1 MTKIPEKVL
10 PIYRQLAKRYK
21 LDFENVTI
29 RGKRFSFLHLQDIE
43 PLIAGKDIFANSE
56 EFPFWVKIW
65 ESSVV
70 LADFMASMEP
80 DSQRKVLELGAGL
93 GVTGI
98 VAAGF
103 GHKVLL
109 TDYQDEILDF
119 EKVSAA
125 VNKCDENTS
134 FKRLDWLKPD
144 DLGKFEMIIASE
156 VLFHPKFFEPLL
168 NVFRKY
174 LAPKGVIYMAH
185 DVRRKSLGQFLP
197 LCEKEY
203 DIAMQ
208 KRVLRSD
215 DEKVE
220 VLLTRLVPKG
230 IA

>member
-10 PIYRQLAKRYK
+10 PIYRRLAKRYK
-21 LDFENVTI
+21 LDFESVAI

-43 PLIAGKDIFANSE
+43 PLIAGKDIFANSD

-65 ESSVV
+65 ESSVI

-80 DSQRKVLELGAGL
+80 DPERRILELGAGL

-119 EKVSAA
+119 ERVSAA
-125 VNKCDENTS
+125 INECDQNTDFS
-134 FKRLDWLKPD
+134 RLDWLKPAE
-144 DLGKFEMIIASE
+144 LGTFEMIIGSE
-156 VLFHPKFFEPLL
+156 ILFHPKFFEPLL
-168 NVFRKY
+168 HVFKKY
-174 LAPKGVIYMAH
+174 LSPKGVIYMAH

-208 KRVLRSD
+208 KRVLRSE
-215 DEKVE
+215 DETVE
-220 VLLTRLVPKG
+220 VLLTRLVPKE
-230 IA
+230 AV